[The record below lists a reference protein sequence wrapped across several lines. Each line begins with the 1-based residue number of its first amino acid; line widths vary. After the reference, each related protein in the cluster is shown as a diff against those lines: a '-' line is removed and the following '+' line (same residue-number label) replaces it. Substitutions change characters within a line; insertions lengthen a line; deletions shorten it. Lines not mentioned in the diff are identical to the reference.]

1 MPIYPIKKGWGKRK
15 DKGKNQKGKLINK
28 KKKKKKELS
37 YESSFEGIRLT
48 TSPCTRSRHAPS
60 KRVLDRLGKVY
71 TFSKY
76 YFTRLKSE

>member
-1 MPIYPIKKGWGKRK
+1 MPIDPIKKAWEKGKTR
-15 DKGKNQKGKLINK
+15 GKNQKGKLIN